1 MKRIVKML
9 GVALTILLV
18 FTSNVRASSYNFNT
32 SKENLKLKPGESF
45 EFEINLSDIDMNE
58 NGINIVEGYIDY
70 DNDVIEELKIIDENG
85 WSTLYNNDKSS
96 NLYGKFLILKNES
109 NIIENQ
115 NIAKVIVKIKD
126 KVKEENSL
134 ITFKN
139 ITSNDG
145 EKLINT
151 QEKSVVLQFDK
162 EDVSIVNTGDIIP
175 IVVALILLGLIV
187 LNLLISKRK
196 MEE

>member
-115 NIAKVIVKIKD
+115 NIAKVVVKIKD

-175 IVVALILLGLIV
+175 IIVALILLGLIV